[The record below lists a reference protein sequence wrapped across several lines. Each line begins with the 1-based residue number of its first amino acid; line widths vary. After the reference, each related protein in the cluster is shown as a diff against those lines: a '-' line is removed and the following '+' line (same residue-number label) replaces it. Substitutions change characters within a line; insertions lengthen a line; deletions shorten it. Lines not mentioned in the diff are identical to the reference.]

1 MEVTKVIE
9 IDQNSLGFEVGE
21 NPKWRGEFTLEQV
34 AHFGIKAGK
43 DLTVHLLEMQDVFAN
58 VEFNENE
65 KTTVPVSR
73 VSENT
78 EMFSSEPPEEADDAE
93 MLDTLYNKQ

>member
-1 MEVTKVIE
+1 M
-9 IDQNSLGFEVGE
+9 GFEVGDE
-21 NPKWRGEFTLEQV
+21 PKWRGEFTLEQV
-34 AHFGIKAGK
+34 AEFEIKPGK